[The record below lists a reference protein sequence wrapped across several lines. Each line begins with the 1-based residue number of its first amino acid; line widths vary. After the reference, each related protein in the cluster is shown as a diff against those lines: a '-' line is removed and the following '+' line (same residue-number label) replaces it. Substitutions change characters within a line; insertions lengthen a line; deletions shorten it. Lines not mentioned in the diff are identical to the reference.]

1 MHEHVCLYAGSFDPI
16 TLGHMDMIER
26 ARAIF
31 DRVIVA
37 VSKNPDKRSAF
48 SLEERMQMI
57 QIATQHMTG
66 IEVVACEGLTVEFA
80 VAHGAHVMLRG
91 LRAVSD
97 FEGERSL
104 AQINR
109 AICSDVETLFLIGK
123 PEHSHISSSGV
134 REMASY
140 GCSLEGFVPEE
151 IENMIHQHYGCRER
165 NRRGEKED
173 GRK

>member
-1 MHEHVCLYAGSFDPI
+1 MREQVCLYAGSFDPI

-31 DRVIVA
+31 DKVIIA
-37 VSKNPDKRSAF
+37 VSKNPEKRSAF
-48 SLEERMQMI
+48 SLEERIEMI
-57 QIATQHMTG
+57 RIATKHLTG
-66 IEVVACEGLTVEFA
+66 IEVMVCEGLTVEFA
-80 VAHGAHVMLRG
+80 VAHGANVMLRG

-109 AICSDVETLFLIGK
+109 AICSGVETLFLIGK

-140 GCSLEGFVPEE
+140 GCSLAGFVPEE
-151 IENMIHQHYGCRER
+151 IESLIHQHYSR
-165 NRRGEKED
+165 KE
-173 GRK
+173 